1 MGIPI
6 RALGIYF
13 DEGGR
18 HVVVMHILNITLRYF
33 IWIVGLIFYAS
44 PEASAGLICYNNG
57 LVQLTF
63 DSAAASMAQSGK
75 PSRPNMSDP

>member
-13 DEGGR
+13 DEGGAACGC
-18 HVVVMHILNITLRYF
+18 HAYF
-33 IWIVGLIFYAS
+33 KHYFKVFYLDCRANFYAS